1 MRRISA
7 FAVLVVV
14 SVLATASTAWAC
26 GSLVAANGAVQLVRT
41 TTLAAHHDGVE
52 HYITN
57 FEFAGTQESFGSI
70 IPLPGEP
77 TTVERA
83 GDWTLQR
90 LRQEVE
96 PPAFA
101 AGEAEAAPRSAD
113 DVEVLQQTRIDSLDV
128 TILRGGGE
136 EVAAWAA
143 EQGFT
148 LTEDTPAVLEFYA
161 ERSPYFMAAKFDAAA
176 AVAEGFE
183 GGDGIPVHLSIPL
196 DRPWVPLR
204 ILSTGKP
211 ADEIVQADVFLLTD
225 EKPEL
230 LAGSGMTLERSEPA
244 DPFLLD
250 DLRTDTNMGWVPE
263 RAWFTYLRLDVT
275 AGDLDYDL
283 ATDVDG
289 DAPRVT
295 DTGLVRL
302 DEIDRLDTVGDAG
315 IPDRPWPWQGT
326 AVIVLAIALVLTCGW
341 FLTRSPRPVVTR

>member
-7 FAVLVVV
+7 FAALVIVT
-14 SVLATASTAWAC
+14 VLATASTAWAC

-90 LRQEVE
+90 LRLEVQ
-96 PPAFA
+96 PPVLEFEDAR
-101 AGEAEAAPRSAD
+101 AAPAGGEVD
-113 DVEVLQQTRIDSLDV
+113 VLQQTRIDSLDV

-136 EVAAWAA
+136 EVADWAA
-143 EQGFT
+143 AQGFT
-148 LTEDTPAVLEFYA
+148 LTEDTPDVLEFYA

-183 GGDGIPVHLSIPL
+183 GGDGIPVHLAIPL

-204 ILSTGKP
+204 TLSTGKP
-211 ADEIVQADVFLLTD
+211 ADEVVQADVFLLTD

-230 LAGSGMTLERSEPA
+230 LAGPGLTLERSEPA

-250 DLRTDTNMGWVPE
+250 DLRSDTNMGWIPE
-263 RAWFTYLRLDVT
+263 RAWLTYLRLDVS

-289 DAPRVT
+289 GSPRMV
-295 DTGLVRL
+295 DTGLAR
-302 DEIDRLDTVGDAG
+302 ITQPDRLDTVGDAG

-326 AVIVLAIALVLTCGW
+326 AVIVLAVALVLTCGW

>member
-1 MRRISA
+1 MRRIAA
-7 FAVLVVV
+7 FAALVTVT
-14 SVLATASTAWAC
+14 VLATASTAWAC
-26 GSLVAANGAVQLVRT
+26 GSLVAPNGAVQLVRT

-57 FEFAGTQESFGSI
+57 FEFAGTQDSFGSI

-90 LRQEVE
+90 LRREVE
-96 PPAFA
+96 PPVLEFEDAR
-101 AGEAEAAPRSAD
+101 AAPESAG
-113 DVEVLQQTRIDSLDV
+113 DVDVLQQTRIDSLDV
-128 TILRGGGE
+128 TIVRGGGK

-148 LTEDTPAVLEFYA
+148 LTDDTPEVLDFYA

-176 AVAEGFE
+176 AAAEGFE
-183 GGDGIPVHLSIPL
+183 GGDGIPVHLAIPL

-225 EKPEL
+225 ERPEL
-230 LAGSGMTLERSEPA
+230 LAGAGLTLERSEPA

-250 DLRTDTNMGWVPE
+250 DLRSDTNMGWVPE
-263 RAWFTYLRLDVT
+263 RAWFTYLRLDAP

-289 DAPRVT
+289 DSPRVV

-302 DEIDRLDTVGDAG
+302 DELDRLNTVGDAG
-315 IPDRPWPWQGT
+315 IPGRPWAWQGT

-341 FLTRSPRPVVTR
+341 FLTRPARPAVTR

>member
-1 MRRISA
+1 MRRISV
-7 FAVLVVV
+7 FAALVTVTV
-14 SVLATASTAWAC
+14 IATASTAWAC
-26 GSLVAANGAVQLVRT
+26 GSLVAPNGAVQLVRT

-57 FEFAGTQESFGSI
+57 FEFAGTQKSFGSI

-90 LRQEVE
+90 LRIEVE
-96 PPAFA
+96 PAVLA
-101 AGEAEAAPRSAD
+101 AEEVEAAPRSAD
-113 DVEVLQQTRIDSLDV
+113 GVDVLQQTRIDSLDV
-128 TILRGGGE
+128 TILRGGGK

-148 LTEDTPAVLEFYA
+148 LTEDTPEVLEFYA

-183 GGDGIPVHLSIPL
+183 GGDGIPVHLAIPL

-211 ADEIVQADVFLLTD
+211 GDEIVQADVFLLTD
-225 EKPEL
+225 ERPEL
-230 LAGSGMTLERSEPA
+230 LAGSGLVLERSEPA

-250 DLRTDTNMGWVPE
+250 DLRSDKNMGWVPE
-263 RAWFTYLRLDVT
+263 AAWFTYLRLDVP

-289 DAPRVT
+289 DSPRVV

-302 DEIDRLDTVGDAG
+302 DQADRLDTIGDAG
-315 IPDRPWPWQGT
+315 TPGRPWAWQGT
-326 AVIVLAIALVLTCGW
+326 ALIVLAIASVLICGW
-341 FLTRSPRPVVTR
+341 FLTRPSQSAATR

>member
-1 MRRISA
+1 MRRLSA
-7 FAVLVVV
+7 FAVVVIV
-14 SVLATASTAWAC
+14 TVLASASTAWAC
-26 GSLVAANGAVQLVRT
+26 GSLVAPNGAVQLVRT

-90 LRQEVE
+90 LRIEVE
-96 PPAFA
+96 PPVLA
-101 AGEAEAAPRSAD
+101 AEDAQAAPRSANKVD
-113 DVEVLQQTRIDSLDV
+113 VLQQTRIDSLDV
-128 TILRGGGE
+128 TIVRGGGK
-136 EVAAWAA
+136 EVATWAA

-148 LTEDTPAVLEFYA
+148 LTEDTPEVLEFYA

-183 GGDGIPVHLSIPL
+183 GGDGIPVHLAIPL

-211 ADEIVQADVFLLTD
+211 ADEVVQADVFLLTD

-230 LAGSGMTLERSEPA
+230 LAGPGLVLERSEPA
-244 DPFLLD
+244 DTFLLD
-250 DLRTDTNMGWVPE
+250 DLRSDTNMGWVPD
-263 RAWFTYLRLDVT
+263 RAWFTYLRLDVS
-275 AGDLDYDL
+275 AGELDYDL

-289 DAPRVT
+289 GSPRMV
-295 DTGLVRL
+295 DTGLTRIA
-302 DEIDRLDTVGDAG
+302 EPNRLDTVGDAG
-315 IPDRPWPWQGT
+315 IPDRPWAWQAT
-326 AVIVLAIALVLTCGW
+326 AVIVLAVALTLTCGW
-341 FLTRSPRPVVTR
+341 FLTRPPRPAVHR

>member
-7 FAVLVVV
+7 FAALVIVTVLV
-14 SVLATASTAWAC
+14 TASTAWAC

-57 FEFAGTQESFGSI
+57 FEFAGAQESFGSI

-90 LRQEVE
+90 LRREVE
-96 PPAFA
+96 PPVLA
-101 AGEAEAAPRSAD
+101 AGEEEAAPRSAD
-113 DVEVLQQTRIDSLDV
+113 AVDVLQQVRIDSLDV
-128 TILRGGGE
+128 TIVRGGGD

-148 LTEDTPAVLEFYA
+148 LTEDTPEVLEFYA

-183 GGDGIPVHLSIPL
+183 GGDGIPVHLAIPL
-196 DRPWVPLR
+196 ERPWVPLR

-211 ADEIVQADVFLLTD
+211 ADEVVQADVFLLTD

-230 LAGSGMTLERSEPA
+230 LAGPGLTLERSEPA

-250 DLRTDTNMGWVPE
+250 DLRSDQNMGWVPE
-263 RAWFTYLRLDVT
+263 RAWFTYLRLDVS

-283 ATDVDG
+283 ATDVSG
-289 DAPRVT
+289 QSPLVA
-295 DTGLVRL
+295 DTGVSRI
-302 DEIDRLDTVGDAG
+302 DDIDRLDTVGDAG
-315 IPDRPWPWQGT
+315 IPNRPWAWPAT
-326 AVIVLAIALVLTCGW
+326 VVIVLAIALVLGCGW
-341 FLTRSPRPVVTR
+341 FLTRPNRSPVTR

>member
-7 FAVLVVV
+7 LVTVVVVAVLG
-14 SVLATASTAWAC
+14 SASAAWAC
-26 GSLVAANGAVQLVRT
+26 GSLVAPNGAVQLVRT

-90 LRQEVE
+90 LQLEVA
-96 PPAFA
+96 PPEFEDA
-101 AGEAEAAPRSAD
+101 AGEALPRAAE

-128 TILRGGGE
+128 TIVRGGGE

-148 LTEDTPAVLEFYA
+148 LTDDTPEVLDFYA

-183 GGDGIPVHLSIPL
+183 GGDGIPVHLAIPAE
-196 DRPWVPLR
+196 RPWVPLR
-204 ILSTGKP
+204 ILATGKP

-230 LAGSGMTLERSEPA
+230 LAGPGLELERSQQA
-244 DPFLLD
+244 SAFLLD
-250 DLRTDTNMGWVPE
+250 DLRSDTNMGWVPQQ
-263 RAWFTYLRLDVT
+263 AWLTYLRVDVP

-289 DAPRVT
+289 NAPRVV
-295 DTGLVRL
+295 DTGLVHF
-302 DEIDRLDTVGDAG
+302 DEMDALEVPG
-315 IPDRPWPWQGT
+315 ASNGGASWPWQGT
-326 AVIVLAIALVLTCGW
+326 VAILVAIALALGCGW
-341 FLTRSPRPVVTR
+341 LIVKPADASVTR